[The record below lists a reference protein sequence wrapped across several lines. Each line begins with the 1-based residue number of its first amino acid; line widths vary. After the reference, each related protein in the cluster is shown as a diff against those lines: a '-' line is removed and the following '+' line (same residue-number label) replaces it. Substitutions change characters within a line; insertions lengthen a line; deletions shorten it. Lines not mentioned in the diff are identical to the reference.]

1 MKRLLR
7 NLKILGLNQSRSA
20 PCFCQKSATKGK
32 FLAEKIENDSRVHFG
47 TMPVCVKRNA
57 YGRQLGSFFTE
68 ETFGTLGKIPMTF
81 IRAPYIESAREDVEV
96 LSKVDGKIVAAKFKN
111 QTALSFHPELN
122 NDARLYEWWIKS

>member
-1 MKRLLR
+1 M
-7 NLKILGLNQSRSA
+7 
-20 PCFCQKSATKGK
+20 
-32 FLAEKIENDSRVHFG
+32 HFG

-68 ETFGTLGKIPMTF
+68 ETFGNLGKIPMTF

-111 QTALSFHPELN
+111 QTALSFHP
-122 NDARLYEWWIKS
+122 